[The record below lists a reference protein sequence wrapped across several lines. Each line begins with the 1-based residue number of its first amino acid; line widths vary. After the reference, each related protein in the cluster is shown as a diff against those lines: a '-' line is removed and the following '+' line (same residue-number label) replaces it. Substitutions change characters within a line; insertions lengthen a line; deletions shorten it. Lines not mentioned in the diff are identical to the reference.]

1 MTTTEVRALIREL
14 SPKKVYFY
22 TTFADPDYYNW
33 RTVRWSAGRTFADDC
48 IEIEEGTKGGRRTRS
63 LHPSEMEDI
72 ENATWRYDAEN
83 ILAMLDEEKKSLLA
97 RLKMVNKWIKKVKE
111 DQ

>member
-1 MTTTEVRALIREL
+1 MTTTEIRALIREL

-22 TTFADPDYYNW
+22 TTFADPDYYNG
-33 RTVRWSAGRTFADDC
+33 RTVRWSAGRTFEDDR
-48 IEIEEGTKGGRRTRS
+48 IEIEEGTKGGHRTRS

-72 ENATWRYDAEN
+72 ENATWRYDTEN

-97 RLKMVNKWIKKVKE
+97 RLKTVNKWIKKVKE

>member
-1 MTTTEVRALIREL
+1 MTTTEIRALIREL

-22 TTFADPDYYNW
+22 TTLADPDYYNG
-33 RTVRWSAGRTFADDC
+33 RAVRWSAGRTFADDC
-48 IEIEEGTKGGRRTRS
+48 IEIEEVLNTRSTTRS
-63 LHPSEMEDI
+63 LHPSEMEYI

-83 ILAMLDEEKKSLLA
+83 ILAMLDEEKKSLLE
-97 RLKMVNKWIKKVKE
+97 RLKVVNKWIKKVKE